1 MGGASGTYRSHCWR
15 ARGTSVEPIFDSRPE
30 YLFSIG
36 IFMMG
41 GVPAHMSTVGTLSV
55 RPWPAPWS
63 EQSSTFEFSHAR
75 GLRTRPP
82 DGSESSRPQWRWVE
96 AGF

>member
-41 GVPAHMSTVGTLSV
+41 GVPAHMSTVGEPIFRSPNAAKWEQLPPCLAVYRAPAGTAP
-55 RPWPAPWS
+55 RP
-63 EQSSTFEFSHAR
+63 
-75 GLRTRPP
+75 GGVGGRPP
-82 DGSESSRPQWRWVE
+82 LI
-96 AGF
+96 